1 MPSGLHPT
9 TECRRKPQLTGIQ
22 QQAIQRRRLPLIL
35 LALSLLNGCLVH
47 TRIVKRAKMPS
58 VVMTATAD
66 QLVKAVNDRC
76 QEIHSLSTT
85 VDFQLTEGGPRKGKE
100 RTYTSFSGYILQRKP
115 GSLRVAGYLPVV
127 LLPAFDMAT
136 DGESF
141 KLWIP
146 GRNQVFEGSNAV
158 TKESSNPLENFR
170 PSVFADSLLVGC
182 IAPDDLVTLTSETRT
197 EVDAKSKQPTIQPD
211 YDLTVVR
218 RKGNSQELIPE
229 RVIHFSR
236 TDLQLYQEDMYDA
249 KGTIQTTAIYGP
261 MQTFG
266 PQKFPG
272 TVTIKRP
279 LEELQIVITIQ
290 KLNVNLAISDDQ
302 FDLKTPETAT
312 IQKLD

>member
-1 MPSGLHPT
+1 M
-9 TECRRKPQLTGIQ
+9 RK
-22 QQAIQRRRLPLIL
+22 QAIQRRRLPLIL

-47 TRIVKRAKMPS
+47 TRIVKQAKMPS
-58 VVMTATAD
+58 VVLSASAD

-76 QEIHSLSTT
+76 NEIHSLSTT
-85 VDFQLTEGGPRKGKE
+85 VNFQLTEGGPRKGKE

-115 GSLRVAGYLPVV
+115 GSLRVAGYLV
-127 LLPAFDMAT
+127 LPAFDMAT

-146 GRNQVFEGSNAV
+146 SRNKVFEGSNAV
-158 TKESSNPLENFR
+158 TKESPNALENFR

-182 IAPDDLVTLTSETRT
+182 ISPDDLVTLTSETRT
-197 EVDAKSKQPTIQPD
+197 EVDAKSKQPMIQPD

-229 RVIHFSR
+229 RVIHFTR
-236 TDLQLYQEDMYDA
+236 TDLQLYQEDIYDA

-266 PQKFPG
+266 QQRFPG

-279 LEELQIVITIQ
+279 LEELQILITIQ
-290 KLNVNLAISDDQ
+290 KLTVNLSISDDK
-302 FDLKTPETAT
+302 FELKTPEAAT

>member
-1 MPSGLHPT
+1 M
-9 TECRRKPQLTGIQ
+9 RK
-22 QQAIQRRRLPLIL
+22 QAIQRRGLSLIL
-35 LALSLLNGCLVH
+35 LALPLLNGCLVH
-47 TRIVKRAKMPS
+47 TRIVKQAKMPS
-58 VVMTATAD
+58 VVLSASAD

-76 QEIHSLSTT
+76 NEIHSLSTT
-85 VDFQLTEGGPRKGKE
+85 VNFQLTEGGPRKGKE

-115 GSLRVAGYLPVV
+115 GSLRVAGYLV
-127 LLPAFDMAT
+127 LPAFDMAT

-146 GRNQVFEGSNAV
+146 SRNKVFEGSNAV
-158 TKESSNPLENFR
+158 TRESPNALENFR

-182 IAPDDLVTLTSETRT
+182 ISPDDLVTLTSETRT
-197 EVDAKSKQPTIQPD
+197 DVDAKSKQPTIQPD

-229 RVIHFSR
+229 RVIHFTR
-236 TDLQLYQEDMYDA
+236 TDLQLYQEDIYDA

-266 PQKFPG
+266 QQRFPG

-279 LEELQIVITIQ
+279 LEELQILITIQ
-290 KLNVNLAISDDQ
+290 KLTVNLSISDDK
-302 FDLKTPETAT
+302 FELKTPEAAT